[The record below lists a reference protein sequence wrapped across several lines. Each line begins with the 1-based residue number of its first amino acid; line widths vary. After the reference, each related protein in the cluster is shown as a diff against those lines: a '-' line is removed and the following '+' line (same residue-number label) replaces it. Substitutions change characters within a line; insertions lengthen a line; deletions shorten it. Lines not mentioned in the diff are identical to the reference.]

1 MVVELRT
8 YNSPT
13 GIIEA
18 VESEIVRT
26 KSALGEYL
34 RRLDEI
40 RSLADKSRKIR
51 EVFFKL
57 AGKRETQENFNELTI
72 GNLDIVLDANSW
84 NELTAVEEAVRSQQK
99 RLLELQRAREAL
111 KWIDQIGDIEGF
123 KYIVLENNGIQKK
136 ILIRY
141 AV

>member
-13 GIIEA
+13 EILEA
-18 VESEIVRT
+18 VDSEMVQT
-26 KSALGEYL
+26 KGTLGEYL

-40 RSLADKSRKIR
+40 RSLAEKSRKVR

-57 AGKRETQENFNELTI
+57 AGKRETQENSNELTI
-72 GNLDIVLDANSW
+72 GDLDIVLDANSL
-84 NELTAVEEAVRSQQK
+84 NELTAFEEAVRSQQEK
-99 RLLELQRAREAL
+99 LRELQKAREEL

-123 KYIVLENNGIQKK
+123 EYIALENNGIQKK

-141 AV
+141 AE

>member
-1 MVVELRT
+1 MVIELRT
-8 YNSPT
+8 YDSPT

-18 VESEIVRT
+18 VDSEIVRT
-26 KSALGEYL
+26 KSTLGEYL
-34 RRLDEI
+34 RRLNEI
-40 RSLADKSRKIR
+40 RSLAEKSRKIR

-72 GNLDIVLDANSW
+72 GNLDIVLDADSW
-84 NELTAVEEAVRSQQK
+84 SELTAVEEAVRSQQE
-99 RLLELQRAREAL
+99 RLLELQKAREAL
-111 KWIDQIGDIEGF
+111 KWIDQIGNIEGF